1 VKQPPRGR
9 DGRGMV
15 TAELAVATLA
25 ALTLLLAMLWG
36 IYLVVLQLRCVDTAA
51 AVARQAARGDAA
63 GVRLARAQAPAGAQ
77 VSVLTR
83 AEVVTVSVRLRTRSP
98 AAGLGS
104 VTLQAGAQVPKE
116 PGGDS

>member
-1 VKQPPRGR
+1 MKQPQRGR

-25 ALTLLLAMLWG
+25 ALTLLLVMLWG

-63 GVRLARAQAPAGAQ
+63 GVRLARTQAPTGAE
-77 VSVLTR
+77 VSVVTR
-83 AEVVTVSVRLRTRSP
+83 AEVVTVAVRLRTSSP
-98 AAGLGS
+98 GGLGR
-104 VTLQAGAQVPKE
+104 VTLHAEAQVPKE

>member
-1 VKQPPRGR
+1 
-9 DGRGMV
+9 MV

-63 GVRLARAQAPAGAQ
+63 GIRVARAQAPAGAE
-77 VSVLTR
+77 VSVVTR
-83 AEVVTVSVRLRTRSP
+83 DEVVTVSVSLRARTP
-98 AAGLGS
+98 AGGPGG
-104 VTLQAGAQVPKE
+104 VTLRAGAQVPRE
-116 PGGDS
+116 PGRDG